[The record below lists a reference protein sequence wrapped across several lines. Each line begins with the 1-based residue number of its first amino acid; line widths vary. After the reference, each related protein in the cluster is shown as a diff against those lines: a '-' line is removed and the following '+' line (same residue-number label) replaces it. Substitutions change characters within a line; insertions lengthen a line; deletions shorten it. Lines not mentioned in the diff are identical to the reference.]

1 MGNKIKLIFLPFLI
15 VTLMFSLI
23 SCRNREIPFD
33 DDDSQLEE
41 TSELKPEKGAELVY
55 WTDDLDFG
63 QAIAKSFE
71 ERYKVKVNVQ
81 KVGLD
86 SMDKMM
92 LDGPTGNGADV
103 FMAAN
108 DNFSKG
114 KDSGIFAKIKP
125 SVKKQVE
132 EVTNE
137 TALKTVT
144 SDGQL
149 YGIPV
154 SIESYALLYNKD
166 LVKGKPAETFEQIEK
181 EANKYND
188 KNNNKFWFLTIAT
201 DGYSAYPFL
210 SVDGF
215 RLFGEDGNDGDH
227 PGFNTKEFEQGLEA
241 ISKLKNIIP
250 IDSEDLKLQASTFL
264 EQNFKN
270 GKTAYYP
277 IGPNAIKELKK
288 SGVNFGITKLPT
300 YKGKAM
306 RAFSVVQNA
315 HVSAYTKYPNASQLF
330 AQYLVS
336 KESASLLYSK
346 AYKITSRKDTSN
358 IDGIK
363 DDEYMKVYADQF
375 NNTDPIPST
384 KRISYF
390 WTIMESTLG
399 AVFDGNITPKEA
411 TKKIQKDFDAL
422 VQSE

>member
-1 MGNKIKLIFLPFLI
+1 MIKQIKMIFLPVLI

-33 DDDSQLEE
+33 DDSELEE
-41 TSELKPEKGAELVY
+41 TSELKPEKEAELVY

-71 ERYKVKVNVQ
+71 EKYKVKVNVQ
-81 KVGLD
+81 KIGLD

-92 LDGPTGNGADV
+92 LDAPTGNGADV

-114 KDSGIFAKIKP
+114 KDSGIFAKIRP
-125 SVKKQVE
+125 SIKKEIE

-144 SDGQL
+144 SDDEL

-154 SIESYALLYNKD
+154 SIESYAMLYNKD
-166 LVKGKPAETFEQIEK
+166 LVKEKPSETFEQIEE

-188 KNNNKFWFLTIAT
+188 KNINKFWFLTIAT

-215 RLFGEDGNDGDH
+215 RLFGENGNDGDN
-227 PGFNTKEFEQGLEA
+227 PGFNTKEFENGLEA
-241 ISKLKNIIP
+241 ISKLRKIIP
-250 IDSEDLKLQASTFL
+250 IESEDLKLQASTFL
-264 EQNFKN
+264 EQNFRN

-300 YKGKAM
+300 YGGKPM

-336 KESASLLYSK
+336 KDAASLLYRK
-346 AYKITSRKDTSN
+346 VYKITSRKDTSN
-358 IDGIK
+358 IEGLK
-363 DDEYMKVYADQF
+363 DDEYMKVYAEQF
-375 NNTDPIPST
+375 NNTDPMPST

-399 AVFDGNITPKEA
+399 SVFDGNITPNEA
-411 TKKIQKDFDAL
+411 AEKIQKDFDAL

>member
-1 MGNKIKLIFLPFLI
+1 MIFLPVLI

-33 DDDSQLEE
+33 DDSELEE
-41 TSELKPEKGAELVY
+41 TSELKPEKEAELVY

-71 ERYKVKVNVQ
+71 EKYKVKVNVQ
-81 KVGLD
+81 KIGLD

-92 LDGPTGNGADV
+92 LDAPTGNGADV

-114 KDSGIFAKIKP
+114 KDSGIFAKIRP
-125 SVKKQVE
+125 SIKKEIE

-144 SDGQL
+144 SDDEL

-154 SIESYALLYNKD
+154 SIESYAMLYNKD
-166 LVKGKPAETFEQIEK
+166 LVKEKPSETFEQIEE

-188 KNNNKFWFLTIAT
+188 KNINKFWFLTIAT

-215 RLFGEDGNDGDH
+215 RLFGENGNDGDN
-227 PGFNTKEFEQGLEA
+227 PGFNTKEFENGLEA
-241 ISKLKNIIP
+241 ISKLRKIIP
-250 IDSEDLKLQASTFL
+250 IESEDLKLQASTFL
-264 EQNFKN
+264 EQNFRN

-300 YKGKAM
+300 YGGKPM

-336 KESASLLYSK
+336 KDAASLLYRK

-358 IDGIK
+358 IEGLK
-363 DDEYMKVYADQF
+363 DDEYMKVYAEQF
-375 NNTDPIPST
+375 NNTDPMPST

-399 AVFDGNITPKEA
+399 SVFDGNITPNEA
-411 TKKIQKDFDAL
+411 AEKIQKDFDAL

>member
-1 MGNKIKLIFLPFLI
+1 MIKQIKMIFLPVLI

-33 DDDSQLEE
+33 DDSELEE
-41 TSELKPEKGAELVY
+41 TSELKPEKEAELVY

-71 ERYKVKVNVQ
+71 EKYKVKVNVQ
-81 KVGLD
+81 KIGLD

-92 LDGPTGNGADV
+92 LDAPTGNGADV

-114 KDSGIFAKIKP
+114 KDSGIFAKIRP
-125 SVKKQVE
+125 SIKKEIE

-144 SDGQL
+144 SDDEL

-154 SIESYALLYNKD
+154 SIESYAMLYNKD
-166 LVKGKPAETFEQIEK
+166 LVKEKPSETFEQIEE

-188 KNNNKFWFLTIAT
+188 KNINKFWFLTIAT

-215 RLFGEDGNDGDH
+215 RLFGENGNDGDN
-227 PGFNTKEFEQGLEA
+227 PGFNTKEFENGLEA
-241 ISKLKNIIP
+241 ISKLRKIIP
-250 IDSEDLKLQASTFL
+250 IESEDLKLQASTFL
-264 EQNFKN
+264 EQNFRN

-300 YKGKAM
+300 YGGKPM

-336 KESASLLYSK
+336 KDAASLLYRK

-358 IDGIK
+358 IEGLK
-363 DDEYMKVYADQF
+363 DDEYMKVYAEQF
-375 NNTDPIPST
+375 NNTDPMPST

-399 AVFDGNITPKEA
+399 SVFDGNITPNEA
-411 TKKIQKDFDAL
+411 AEKIQKDFDAL

>member
-1 MGNKIKLIFLPFLI
+1 MIKQIKMIFLPVLI

-33 DDDSQLEE
+33 DDSELEE
-41 TSELKPEKGAELVY
+41 TSELKPEKEAELVY

-71 ERYKVKVNVQ
+71 EKYKVKVNVQ
-81 KVGLD
+81 KIGLD

-92 LDGPTGNGADV
+92 LDAPTGNGADV

-114 KDSGIFAKIKP
+114 KDSGIFAKIRP
-125 SVKKQVE
+125 SIKKEIE

-144 SDGQL
+144 SDDEL

-154 SIESYALLYNKD
+154 SIESYAMLYNKD
-166 LVKGKPAETFEQIEK
+166 LVKEKPSETFEQIEE

-188 KNNNKFWFLTIAT
+188 KNINKFWFLTIAT

-215 RLFGEDGNDGDH
+215 RLFGENGNDGDN
-227 PGFNTKEFEQGLEA
+227 PGFNTKEFEKGLEA
-241 ISKLKNIIP
+241 ISKLRKIIP
-250 IDSEDLKLQASTFL
+250 IESEDLKLQASTFL
-264 EQNFKN
+264 EQNFRN

-300 YKGKAM
+300 YGGKPM

-336 KESASLLYSK
+336 KDAASLLYRK

-358 IDGIK
+358 IEGLK
-363 DDEYMKVYADQF
+363 DDEYMKVYAEQF
-375 NNTDPIPST
+375 KNTDPIPST

-399 AVFDGNITPKEA
+399 SVFDGNITPNEA
-411 TKKIQKDFDAL
+411 AEKIQKDFDAL